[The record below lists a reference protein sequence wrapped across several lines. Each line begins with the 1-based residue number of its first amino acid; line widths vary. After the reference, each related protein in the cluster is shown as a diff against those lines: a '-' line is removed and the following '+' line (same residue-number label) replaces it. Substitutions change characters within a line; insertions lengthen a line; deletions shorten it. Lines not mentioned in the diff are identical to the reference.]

1 MNKHFLNTVG
11 GTPQAERIQEF
22 TEGAKMNGY
31 TKEITEEQRLQNI
44 LASCDEQLKSEPG
57 NQWWAN
63 FRLVAQEKLEAIYE
77 AQYMDDFVDD
87 MSDLRLQEA
96 ARVCL

>member
-11 GTPQAERIQEF
+11 GTTQVERIQEF

-31 TKEITEEQRLQNI
+31 VEQISEEKRLQNI
-44 LASCDEQLKSEPG
+44 LASCDEQLESEPG

-63 FRLVAQEKLEAIYE
+63 FRQLAQEKLEAIYE
-77 AQYMDDFVDD
+77 AQYMDDFADD

>member
-11 GTPQAERIQEF
+11 GTTQVERIQEF

-31 TKEITEEQRLQNI
+31 VEQISEEKRLQNI
-44 LASCDEQLKSEPG
+44 LASCDEQLESEPG
-57 NQWWAN
+57 NQWWTN

-77 AQYMDDFVDD
+77 AQYMDDFADD
-87 MSDLRLQEA
+87 MSDMRLQEA